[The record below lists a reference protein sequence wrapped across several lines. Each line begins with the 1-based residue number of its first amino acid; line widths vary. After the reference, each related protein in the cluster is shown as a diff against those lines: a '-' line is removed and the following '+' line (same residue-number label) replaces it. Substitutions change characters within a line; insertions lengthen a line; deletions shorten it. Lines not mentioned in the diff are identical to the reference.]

1 MQHYIFFASSDIVV
15 IGSNPEMA
23 DIDNPRGDLFGEA
36 WYVYAEN
43 QHGDRC
49 RFYMG
54 VDKKT
59 QSENMACALTTRLT
73 AGKLPVAFDR
83 WEHTRPSYGSDAYTE
98 YGQADDV
105 ALEIKEQ
112 YGEYQ

>member
-15 IGSNPEMA
+15 VGTNTEMA
-23 DIDNPRGDLFGEA
+23 DIDNPRGHLFGEA

-43 QHGDRC
+43 PHGDRR

-54 VDKKT
+54 IDKQI
-59 QSENMACALTTRLT
+59 QSERMASALTQRLA

-83 WEHTRPSYGSDAYTE
+83 WQPTRPSYGSDAYIE
-98 YGQADDV
+98 YGQADDL
-105 ALEIKEQ
+105 AMEIKEQ
-112 YGEYQ
+112 YEVYQ

>member
-1 MQHYIFFASSDIVV
+1 MQSYIFFASSDIVV
-15 IGSNPEMA
+15 VGTNPEMA
-23 DIDNPRGDLFGEA
+23 DIDNPRGNLFGEA

-43 QHGDRC
+43 CHGDRY

-54 VDKKT
+54 IDKQI
-59 QSENMACALTTRLT
+59 QSENMANALTERLA

-83 WEHTRPSYGSDAYTE
+83 WEQTRPSYGSDAYIE
-98 YGQADDV
+98 YGQDDDI
-105 ALEIKEQ
+105 AMEAKEQ